1 MIQVGGDLPRTFVTA
16 EVEKNWCLFRK
27 MCFNTMNLY
36 INGKINNIKE
46 WEEIV
51 EKNSNK
57 INEQTNK
64 NIQQEKLRLINE
76 RIKKYNK
83 SIYDSKGRLLI

>member
-1 MIQVGGDLPRTFVTA
+1 MTQVGGDLLRTFAMA
-16 EVEKNWCLFRK
+16 EAEKNWCLFRK

-36 INGKINNIKE
+36 LNGKINNIKE

-51 EKNSNK
+51 EKNSKK
-57 INEQTNK
+57 INKQTNK

-76 RIKKYNK
+76 RIKKHNK
-83 SIYDSKGRLLI
+83 FIYDFKGRLLI

>member
-1 MIQVGGDLPRTFVTA
+1 MTQVGGSLPRTFVMD
-16 EVEKNWCLFRK
+16 EVEKDCYLFIK

-36 INGKINNIKE
+36 FNGKINNLKE

-51 EKNSNK
+51 EKNKSK

-76 RIKKYNK
+76 RIKKHNK

>member
-1 MIQVGGDLPRTFVTA
+1 
-16 EVEKNWCLFRK
+16 
-27 MCFNTMNLY
+27 MNLY
-36 INGKINNIKE
+36 CSGKIKNLKE

-51 EKNSNK
+51 EKNNNK

>member
-1 MIQVGGDLPRTFVTA
+1 
-16 EVEKNWCLFRK
+16 

-46 WEEIV
+46 WGKIV

-76 RIKKYNK
+76 RIEKHNK
-83 SIYDSKGRLLI
+83 FIYDSKGRLLI